1 MMYLN
6 ILKKGIKTSHKACF
20 LVQVIMNKKEA
31 IAYAQ
36 IVLNYLKSTAC
47 KEETNLENFGL
58 KMEEAF
64 ELYPTDL
71 AIIMASKMVEVEKEY
86 RECKNV
92 QH

>member
-36 IVLNYLKSTAC
+36 IALNHLK
-47 KEETNLENFGL
+47 
-58 KMEEAF
+58 
-64 ELYPTDL
+64 
-71 AIIMASKMVEVEKEY
+71 
-86 RECKNV
+86 V
-92 QH
+92 QLVKRKLTWKI